1 MVARAD
7 LNRLILVAAHPG
19 RVTARGRPDEGQGV
33 GYDDWLDT
41 GVASPVKGASCSTLN
56 FDALN
61 LLEREFLDKMLIT
74 ILIRFLTRQ
83 QPACRPFE
91 PNEHRCGVHRRGCAD
106 WLYEAVG

>member
-19 RVTARGRPDEGQGV
+19 RIMARGRPDEGQGA

-41 GVASPVKGASCSTLN
+41 GVASLVKGASCSTLN

-61 LLEREFLDKMLIT
+61 LLKREFLDKMLIT
-74 ILIRFLTRQ
+74 TLIRFLTRP
-83 QPACRPFE
+83 QPACCPFE
-91 PNEHRCGVHRRGCAD
+91 PNEHWWRAT
-106 WLYEAVG
+106 LSSAQ

>member
-7 LNRLILVAAHPG
+7 LNRLILVAAHPVELLRGG
-19 RVTARGRPDEGQGV
+19 RSDEGQGA

-61 LLEREFLDKMLIT
+61 FLEREFLDKMLIT
-74 ILIRFLTRQ
+74 ILIRFVTRP
-83 QPACRPFE
+83 QPACRPI
-91 PNEHRCGVHRRGCAD
+91 
-106 WLYEAVG
+106 